1 MPNHDFEYVSMKKHM
16 DSVRKVLKE
25 EQYNNPHII
34 GNQDT
39 ELSDRS
45 LNSQNDD
52 KKITLDNNQ
61 TATVVSD
68 SQDELAGNITM
79 GLQTILN
86 GFMEAMQGTVNNI
99 DMMTV
104 HISDSAMILTIKVTM
119 QDNQPMV
126 FNINSANKSI
136 QAKYDNFLEIN
147 EKNLGMLT
155 SAYKYFNPQLMGHL
169 QGAVSGGM

>member
-1 MPNHDFEYVSMKKHM
+1 MPKHDFEYVSMKKHM
-16 DSVRKVLKE
+16 DSMRMVLKE
-25 EQYNNPHII
+25 EQYNNPHTI
-34 GNQDT
+34 GSQDS
-39 ELSDRS
+39 ELSDRA

-52 KKITLDNNQ
+52 KKISLDNNQ
-61 TATVVSD
+61 TASVISD
-68 SQDELAGNITM
+68 SQEELASNITA

-86 GFMEAMQGTVNNI
+86 WFMEAIQGTVNNI
-99 DMMTV
+99 DLMTV
-104 HISDSAMILTIKVTM
+104 HIGDSSMVLTIKVTM

-126 FNINSANKSI
+126 FNINSANKSV

-155 SAYKYFNPQLMGHL
+155 SVYRYFNPQLMGHL